1 MRARNTAAG
10 FFAVVA
16 LLFAAPLRAGEALVL
31 PLVVHVAAGV
41 VPEAFVAEHVA
52 RANEIFA
59 PYGLQFSVQ
68 KAVVLPAKHAALETR
83 EDRDAL
89 GAYEKRG
96 AIDFFVVRSLRDVDD
111 PAEMRRGVH
120 WRSQT
125 HAGAHYV
132 IVSSIAG
139 PNVLAHELGHYL
151 GNHRHSEVPGNLMSY
166 VAGEGLPVL
175 DAAQQKRLAR
185 TVREQLKS
193 GELRPR

>member
-1 MRARNTAAG
+1 MRARTTAAWL
-10 FFAVVA
+10 FALVA
-16 LLFAAPLRAGEALVL
+16 LLFAAPLRAGEPVVL
-31 PLVVHVAAGV
+31 PLVVHLVADA
-41 VPEAFVAEHVA
+41 VPETSVADSVA

-59 PYGLQFSVQ
+59 PYGVQFAVD
-68 KAVVLPAKHAALETR
+68 KTVVLPAKHAALEAR
-83 EDRDAL
+83 ADRDAL
-89 GAYEKRG
+89 GAYATRG
-96 AIDFFVVRSLRDVDD
+96 VIDCFVVRSLRDVDD

-132 IVSSIAG
+132 IVSSSAG

-166 VAGEGLPVL
+166 MAGEGLPVL

-185 TVREQLKS
+185 TVREHLKK
-193 GELRPR
+193 GALQAR